1 MSEEDAASGEAATE
15 SLDVP
20 PNTVW
25 ERADESSLR
34 VRFLVSLNRWIV
46 VAAFSLLGFLLLVA
60 LAVVGPNS
68 VEPMVS
74 GNAISS
80 VFGSI
85 IIAVV
90 TSVTLV
96 LTVAQL
102 VLSEQIEELK
112 DQQEIL
118 QGEVDFR
125 QEVEE
130 LRGIGV
136 SPVKPNEFF
145 RLLLAMV
152 ETRAERIADAVEEA
166 GRGEEFTAVL
176 TYTDAVLEDS
186 RQSMEDLEDAEFGSF
201 EVLLPMLHYNY
212 AWKIHAAR
220 SLLYRHED
228 DLPADAVDGLDELI
242 QVLRRFAPTREYFKS
257 HYFQWQI
264 INTARSTLHGAM
276 PALAVAAYMI
286 LAFDA
291 TGVNGRF
298 LGVSNLYLLVSAT
311 YIVVLLPF
319 TVLLAYLL
327 RILTVVKRTLDI
339 GPFILRE
346 TDADEVTDTVE

>member
-1 MSEEDAASGEAATE
+1 MSESD
-15 SLDVP
+15 SLDIP
-20 PNTVW
+20 PNKVW
-25 ERADESSLR
+25 DRADESPLR
-34 VRFLVSLNRWIV
+34 VRFLISLNRWIV
-46 VAAFSLLGFLLLVA
+46 VALFSLLGYLMLVA
-60 LAVVGPNS
+60 LAVAGPSS
-68 VEPMVS
+68 VDPIVS
-74 GNAISS
+74 GGALAS
-80 VFGSI
+80 VFSSI

-112 DQQEIL
+112 DQEENL
-118 QGEVDFR
+118 QGEIDFR
-125 QEVEE
+125 EEVEE

-152 ETRAERIADAVEEA
+152 EDRARRLADAIEDD
-166 GRGEEFTAVL
+166 GRTEEFGEIVTYAEAVV
-176 TYTDAVLEDS
+176 DDS
-186 RQSMEDLEDAEFGSF
+186 EESSEALRDAEFGSF
-201 EVLLPMLHYNY
+201 DVLLPMLHYNY

-220 SLLYRHED
+220 SLAHRYEGE
-228 DLPADAVDGLDELI
+228 LPEAAAEALEGIIDI
-242 QVLRRFAPTREYFKS
+242 LRRFAPTREYFKS

-291 TGVNGRF
+291 AAMTGKLFGI
-298 LGVSNLYLLVSAT
+298 SQLYLFVAAT

-346 TDADEVTDTVE
+346 TEADKVTDSVE

>member
-1 MSEEDAASGEAATE
+1 MSESD
-15 SLDVP
+15 SLDIP

-25 ERADESSLR
+25 ERADESPLR
-34 VRFLVSLNRWIV
+34 VRFLISLNRWIV
-46 VAAFSLLGFLLLVA
+46 VALFSMLGYLMLVA
-60 LAVVGPNS
+60 LAAAGPS
-68 VEPMVS
+68 TIDPMVS
-74 GNAISS
+74 GDALGS
-80 VFGSI
+80 VFSSI

-112 DQQEIL
+112 DQEENLRGEI
-118 QGEVDFR
+118 DFR
-125 QEVEE
+125 EEVEE

-152 ETRAERIADAVEEA
+152 EDRAQKLADAIEED
-166 GRGEEFTAVL
+166 GRTEEFREVVTYAEAVV
-176 TYTDAVLEDS
+176 DDS
-186 RQSMEDLEDAEFGSF
+186 EESSDDLRDAEFGSF
-201 EVLLPMLHYNY
+201 DVLLPMLHYNY

-220 SLLYRHED
+220 SLAHNYE
-228 DLPADAVDGLDELI
+228 DELPPAAAEALEEI
-242 QVLRRFAPTREYFKS
+242 IDVLRRFAPTREYFKS

-286 LAFDA
+286 LAFDPGA
-291 TGVNGRF
+291 MRGQLFGISR
-298 LGVSNLYLLVSAT
+298 LYLFVAAT

-346 TDADEVTDTVE
+346 TEADKVTDSVE

>member
-1 MSEEDAASGEAATE
+1 MSEEARSD

-20 PNTVW
+20 PDTLW
-25 ERADESSLR
+25 ERADESPLR
-34 VRFLVSLNRWIV
+34 VRSLVSLDRWLV
-46 VAAFSLLGFLLLVA
+46 VAAFSVLGYGLLVLFA
-60 LAVVGPNS
+60 LVGPNT
-68 VEPMVS
+68 VEPMVT
-74 GNAISS
+74 GNAMSS

-112 DQQEIL
+112 AQQEIL

-125 QEVEE
+125 QGVEE

-152 ETRAERIADAVEEA
+152 ATRAERVADALEDA
-166 GRGEEFTAVL
+166 GRDGEFPEVM
-176 TYTDAVLEDS
+176 TYTEAVLEDS
-186 RQSMEDLEDAEFGSF
+186 RESMDDLEDAEFGSF
-201 EVLLPMLHYNY
+201 DVLLPMLHYNY
-212 AWKIHAAR
+212 PWKIHAAR
-220 SLLYRHED
+220 SLMYRYADE
-228 DLPADAVDGLDELI
+228 LPEDAVDGLDELI

-286 LAFDA
+286 LAFDP
-291 TGVNGRF
+291 TGINGRI
-298 LGVSNLYLLVSAT
+298 LGVSRLYLLVSAT
-311 YIVVLLPF
+311 YVVVLLPF

-346 TDADEVTDTVE
+346 TEADKVTDTVE

>member
-1 MSEEDAASGEAATE
+1 MSESD
-15 SLDVP
+15 SLDIP

-25 ERADESSLR
+25 ERADESPLR
-34 VRFLVSLNRWIV
+34 VRFLISLNRWIV
-46 VAAFSLLGFLLLVA
+46 VALFSLLGYLLLVA
-60 LAVVGPNS
+60 LAVVGPS
-68 VEPMVS
+68 TVDPMVS
-74 GNAISS
+74 GGALGS

-112 DQQEIL
+112 DQEENLRGEI
-118 QGEVDFR
+118 DFR
-125 QEVEE
+125 EEVEE

-152 ETRAERIADAVEEA
+152 EDRAERLADAVEEG
-166 GRGEEFTAVL
+166 GRTEEFREIL
-176 TYTDAVLEDS
+176 TYAEAVVEDS
-186 RQSMEDLEDAEFGSF
+186 RSSGDDLRDAEFGSF
-201 EVLLPMLHYNY
+201 DVLLPMLHYNY

-220 SLLYRHED
+220 SLAHNYEG
-228 DLPADAVDGLDELI
+228 DLPPAAADALDEI
-242 QVLRRFAPTREYFKS
+242 IDILRRFAPTREYFKS

-291 TGVNGRF
+291 AAMRGQVFGISR
-298 LGVSNLYLLVSAT
+298 LYLFVAAT
-311 YIVVLLPF
+311 YVVVLLPF

-346 TDADEVTDTVE
+346 TEADKVTDSVE

>member
-1 MSEEDAASGEAATE
+1 MSESD
-15 SLDVP
+15 SLDIP

-25 ERADESSLR
+25 ERADESPLR
-34 VRFLVSLNRWIV
+34 VRFLISLNRWIV
-46 VAAFSLLGFLLLVA
+46 VALFSLLGYLMLVA
-60 LAVVGPNS
+60 LAVAGPS
-68 VEPMVS
+68 TVDPMITGS
-74 GNAISS
+74 ALGS
-80 VFGSI
+80 VFSSI

-112 DQQEIL
+112 DQEENLRGEI
-118 QGEVDFR
+118 DFR
-125 QEVEE
+125 EEVEE

-152 ETRAERIADAVEEA
+152 EDRAQGLADAVEDD
-166 GRGEEFTAVL
+166 GRTEEFREVVTYAEAVI
-176 TYTDAVLEDS
+176 DDS
-186 RQSMEDLEDAEFGSF
+186 QSSSDDLRDAEFGSF
-201 EVLLPMLHYNY
+201 DVLLPMLHYNY

-220 SLLYRHED
+220 SLAHKYED
-228 DLPADAVDGLDELI
+228 DLPAGAAEALGEIID
-242 QVLRRFAPTREYFKS
+242 VLRRFAPTREYFKS

-286 LAFDA
+286 LAFDPGA
-291 TGVNGRF
+291 MRGQLFGISR
-298 LGVSNLYLLVSAT
+298 LYLFVAAT

-346 TDADEVTDTVE
+346 TEADKVTDSVE

>member
-1 MSEEDAASGEAATE
+1 MSDEEVAAG

-20 PNTVW
+20 PDTVW
-25 ERADESSLR
+25 ERADESPLR
-34 VRFLVSLNRWIV
+34 VRFLVSLNRWVV
-46 VAAFSLLGFLLLVA
+46 VALFSLLGFLLLVA
-60 LAVVGPNS
+60 LAVVGPET
-68 VEPMVS
+68 VAPMVS
-74 GNAISS
+74 GNAMSS

-152 ETRAERIADAVEEA
+152 AARAERIADALEDA
-166 GRGEEFTAVL
+166 GRSDEFPEVAI
-176 TYTDAVLEDS
+176 YTDAVLEDS
-186 RQSMEDLEDAEFGSF
+186 RESMADLEDTEFGSF
-201 EVLLPMLHYNY
+201 DVLLPMLHYNY

-220 SLLYRHED
+220 SLMYRHED
-228 DLPADAVDGLDELI
+228 DLPQEAVDGFDELI
-242 QVLRRFAPTREYFKS
+242 KVLRRFAPTREYFKS

-286 LAFDA
+286 FAFDA
-291 TGVNGRF
+291 AAVTGTVF
-298 LGVSNLYLLVSAT
+298 GVPRLYLLVSAV
-311 YIVVLLPF
+311 YVVVLLPF

-346 TDADEVTDTVE
+346 TDADKVTDTVE